1 MDEIVWLLLAMAW
14 SLPLLVLHELGHAV
28 AALRLTRGEIGVHV
42 DFRGGRCL
50 AREAR
55 RQARPERM
63 VHPVFA
69 LVGAAAIVMALLA
82 NPWLAVLLCAIFGG
96 AWLLQLSDQKKH

>member
-1 MDEIVWLLLAMAW
+1 
-14 SLPLLVLHELGHAV
+14 
-28 AALRLTRGEIGVHV
+28 
-42 DFRGGRCL
+42 
-50 AREAR
+50 
-55 RQARPERM
+55 M